1 MCSYDVSAAWW
12 ACHAETIMAGV
23 EQGSDV
29 IMMHNALLAL
39 RKLVKKFEYK
49 VRANWGHRNHY
60 PS

>member
-1 MCSYDVSAAWW
+1 
-12 ACHAETIMAGV
+12 MAGV